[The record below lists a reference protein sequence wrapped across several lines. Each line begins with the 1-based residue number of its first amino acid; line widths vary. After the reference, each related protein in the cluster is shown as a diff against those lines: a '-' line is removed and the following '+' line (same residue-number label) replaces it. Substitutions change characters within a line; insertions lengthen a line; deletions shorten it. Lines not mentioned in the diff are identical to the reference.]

1 MVIPGAAI
9 FYAASHVP
17 AGVLS
22 ITVGIVPILTFAA
35 SAFFGLERYAVG
47 RIAGVFLG
55 ALAVVLLVGPQGS
68 LPDPAQLPWVFI
80 GLVSAVSY
88 ATLNIVLAL
97 RAPPGANPL
106 MLTCGMFVVASVLM
120 VPVVYVTGA
129 FVPFAWPW
137 TTLEWSLL
145 GLGVVNAIAYPLY
158 FWLVDH
164 AGPVFGSLAANMVT
178 LFGVIWGIVIFFEQ
192 NSIWVWLS
200 FATLMVALL
209 LVTPRGR
216 TTPATNIRLDVTR

>member
-1 MVIPGAAI
+1 
-9 FYAASHVP
+9 
-17 AGVLS
+17 VLS
-22 ITVGIVPILTFAA
+22 ITVGTVPILTFAA
-35 SAFFGLERYAVG
+35 SAFFGLERFAVG

-68 LPDPAQLPWVFI
+68 LPDSRATAWVFI

-97 RAPPGANPL
+97 RALPSANPL

-120 VPVVYVTGA
+120 MPVVYVTGA

-145 GLGVVNAIAYPLY
+145 GLGVVKAVACLLY

-164 AGPVFGSLAANMVT
+164 AALVFGSLAANMMT
-178 LFGVIWGIVIFFEQ
+178 LIGVIGDCHI
-192 NSIWVWLS
+192 L
-200 FATLMVALL
+200 
-209 LVTPRGR
+209 
-216 TTPATNIRLDVTR
+216 